1 MVDPMDGI
9 TDVMFD
15 AGGNWLMKHMEGR
28 LAAAAAVKQEGANS
42 GGSGQAEGAA
52 CGCSTT
58 SGHVE
63 AIGSRSGAPWSR
75 MRNAV
80 FGTAAFQMPSGT
92 VAALRTQD
100 DSCLCLA
107 SYSHGLSG
115 SGGNAAAS
123 VSGGG
128 GNGGGA
134 TSINPAHKAALSM
147 LLSMMIGTL
156 TSGAGPALATHTLDP
171 FLHYSGPAIE
181 AAVAA
186 PSSSLAHASLGSFR
200 VMAASSLRAA
210 PSLTMAASS
219 GLSASGA
226 EGMFGAGGMA
236 ASTALKLLRA
246 GERSYG
252 CHSACSH
259 RCRSDGERFLRAA
272 TCFVC
277 CSDGE
282 RFLQP
287 PAARAADNLS
297 SWPITSST
305 HDASG
310 PEPLTL
316 PPALNLTLL
325 TRPPACKS

>member
-28 LAAAAAVKQEGANS
+28 LAAAAAVKQEGARANS
-42 GGSGQAEGAA
+42 GSSGQAEGAA

-58 SGHVE
+58 SGHDE
-63 AIGSRSGAPWSR
+63 TIGSHSGAPWSR

-80 FGTAAFQMPSGT
+80 FGTADFRLPSGT
-92 VAALRTQD
+92 AAALRTQD

-115 SGGNAAAS
+115 SGGDAAAS
-123 VSGGG
+123 TAGGGGSGGG
-128 GNGGGA
+128 A
-134 TSINPAHKAALSM
+134 ISPAHKAALSM

-156 TSGAGPALATHTLDP
+156 TSGVGPALATHTLDP
-171 FLHYSGPAIE
+171 FLHYSGPAFE
-181 AAVAA
+181 AASSVA
-186 PSSSLAHASLGSFR
+186 PSSSLAHTSLGSFR

-246 GERSYG
+246 GERSLMG
-252 CHSACSH
+252 
-259 RCRSDGERFLRAA
+259 RRS
-272 TCFVC
+272 
-277 CSDGE
+277 
-282 RFLQP
+282 
-287 PAARAADNLS
+287 
-297 SWPITSST
+297 
-305 HDASG
+305 
-310 PEPLTL
+310 
-316 PPALNLTLL
+316 
-325 TRPPACKS
+325 